1 MIEYV
6 LYAIVL
12 IILIIVIFIG
22 VRAFNAGVDAKQN
35 LKKFEKK
42 IYIDAKNIKNVD
54 NINDNKNLVK
64 ELRELKEMH
73 ENKFIDE
80 EELKKAKDKILK

>member
-42 IYIDAKNIKNVD
+42 IYIDDKNIKNVD

-64 ELRELKEMH
+64 ELRELKEMY

>member
-64 ELRELKEMH
+64 ELRELNEMY